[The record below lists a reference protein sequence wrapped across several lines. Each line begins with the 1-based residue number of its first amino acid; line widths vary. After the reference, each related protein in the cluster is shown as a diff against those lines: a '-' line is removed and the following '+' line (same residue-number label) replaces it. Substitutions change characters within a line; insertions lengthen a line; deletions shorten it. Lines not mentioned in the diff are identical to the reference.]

1 MLERPMISVEEARNN
16 ILNAVGPGGS
26 ETVSLKDALGRFLA
40 GDIIAPHDV
49 PPFANSQMD
58 GYAVKFADVENASKE
73 NPAALEIQGEI
84 PAGYAPTEKLKSGH
98 AFRIMTGAVMPGG
111 GADTVV
117 KVEDTEESD
126 NEVKIFETGPKHT
139 YVREAGEDIAAGS
152 TPLEKGQ
159 RIGPARL
166 GLLAAIGISEV
177 KVAVK
182 PKVAVLSTGD
192 ELVEVDEPLT
202 PGKIRNTNSY
212 ILSALVARAGGEPV
226 DCGVAR
232 DTLEETR
239 EKLAAALETADVIIT
254 SGAISVGK
262 YDYLLAALK
271 ELDAEFLH
279 TSIAMRPGKP
289 NTFALVKGK
298 PLFAVPGNPVSA
310 MVAFVQFIRPA
321 LRKMLGARELLPPTV
336 EAVLEENIS
345 TPENLECYWRGVAE
359 FRNGRYH
366 VRTTGH
372 QGSHVLQ
379 SMASAG
385 ALIMVPAGKSA
396 VAKGE
401 TVRVQLL
408 GIEETF

>member
-1 MLERPMISVEEARNN
+1 MISVEEARNN

-26 ETVSLKDALGRFLA
+26 ETVPLKDALGRFL
-40 GDIIAPHDV
+40 GGNIVAPHNV
-49 PPFANSQMD
+49 PPFPNSQMD
-58 GYAVKFADVENASKE
+58 GFAVKFADVENASKE
-73 NPAALEIQGEI
+73 NPSTLTIQGEI
-84 PAGYAPTEKLKSGH
+84 PAGYAPTEELKDGH

-111 GADTVV
+111 ADTVV
-117 KVEDTEESD
+117 KVEDTEESER
-126 NEVKIFETGPKHT
+126 EVRIFDTGPKHT
-139 YVREAGEDIAAGS
+139 YVREAGEDIAEGS
-152 TPLEKGQ
+152 MPLEKGM

-166 GLLAAIGISEV
+166 GLLAALGIGELE
-177 KVAVK
+177 AAAK

-212 ILSALVARAGGEPV
+212 ILSALVARAGGEPI

-232 DTLEETR
+232 DTLGETR
-239 EKLAAALETADVIIT
+239 EKLATALETADMVIT

-262 YDYLLAALK
+262 FDFLLEALK

-289 NTFALVKGK
+289 NTFALVEGK

-321 LRKMLGARELLPPTV
+321 MRKMLGARELLPPTV
-336 EAVLEENIS
+336 EAVLEEDIN
-345 TPENLECYWRGVAE
+345 TPENLECFWRGVAS

-385 ALIMVPAGKSA
+385 ALIMVPAGRST
-396 VAKGE
+396 VAGGE
-401 TVRVQLL
+401 TVEVQLL